1 MREGGREG
9 GREGER
15 EGGSKRGREGGREG
29 GRGEWRE
36 KTYLKVKR
44 GVVGGECGVQLWV
57 YLQRGSET
65 TTTRDGS
72 WRAGEGEKKDGK

>member
-9 GREGER
+9 GREG
-15 EGGSKRGREGGREG
+15 REG
-29 GRGEWRE
+29 GRGGRGERRE
-36 KTYLKVKR
+36 KTYLKVQR

-72 WRAGEGEKKDGK
+72 WREGEKKDGK

>member
-1 MREGGREG
+1 MREGGR
-9 GREGER
+9 
-15 EGGSKRGREGGREG
+15 G